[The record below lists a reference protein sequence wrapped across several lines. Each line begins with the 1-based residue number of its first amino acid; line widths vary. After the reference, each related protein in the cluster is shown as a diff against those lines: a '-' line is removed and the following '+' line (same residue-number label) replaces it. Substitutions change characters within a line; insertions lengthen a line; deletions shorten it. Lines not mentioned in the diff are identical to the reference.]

1 MPRVL
6 TIGRTTVAAD
16 QRAAFLARVDARR
29 AHYTKA
35 GVRYWV
41 FEEASL
47 PGAFVEFCEAAD
59 PDTLVAAH
67 NAAPDPPTGVNRP
80 YVELEVR

>member
-16 QRAAFLARVDARR
+16 QRPGFLQRVAARR
-29 AHYTKA
+29 AHYGKA

-41 FEEASL
+41 FEEAGL
-47 PGAFVEFCEAAD
+47 PGAFVEFCEATD
-59 PDTLVAAH
+59 GEVLRRAH
-67 NAAPDPPTGVNRP
+67 EDAPDPAAGINRP
-80 YVELEVR
+80 YVEVEAG

>member
-29 AHYTKA
+29 AHYAKA

-80 YVELEVR
+80 YVELEAR

>member
-6 TIGRTTVAAD
+6 TVGRTTVAAD
-16 QRAAFLARVDARR
+16 QREAFLARVAARR
-29 AHYTKA
+29 THYAKA

-47 PGAFVEFCEAAD
+47 PGAFVEFCEATD

-67 NAAPDPPTGVNRP
+67 NAAPDPPTGTNRP
-80 YVELEVR
+80 YVEVEPR